1 MIFKKFEYDSDVSF
15 RDSEDS
21 APPEFP
27 PDQPEADEAEDDA
40 DTYGAEEEEELEAA
54 EGVEGAE
61 TGGEM
66 DVEMGGAEDTAGPIV
81 AATEKEVDEVSDDG
95 SEDLELESSGE
106 EDEEEEGGEGEDD
119 DDAMADDNAK
129 PGEGSG
135 NNPPAVAPQ
144 VVA

>member
-1 MIFKKFEYDSDVSF
+1 
-15 RDSEDS
+15 
-21 APPEFP
+21 
-27 PDQPEADEAEDDA
+27 
-40 DTYGAEEEEELEAA
+40 
-54 EGVEGAE
+54 
-61 TGGEM
+61 M